1 MAEPLIVILGAA
13 VRSDGQASAALLRR
27 IEGGRVLALAHPRA
41 MLFCSG
47 AVGRFGPS
55 EASIMAQVLTAGGVA
70 ADRLV
75 LDEDSR
81 DTLQTGLAAARHV
94 LSHDLDGAIV
104 CTDRYHVLRSRLI
117 LELLGVKT
125 RDGGVAAGIPQM
137 GWFTWL
143 RMRVRELPAIPYDGA
158 LALWKRRGLVRGLT
172 ARG

>member
-13 VRSDGQASAALLRR
+13 VRPDGRASPALLRR
-27 IEGGRVLALAHPRA
+27 IEGGRALALAYPGA
-41 MLFCSG
+41 KVFCSG

-55 EASIMAQVLTAGGVA
+55 EASIMAEVLVAGGVA
-70 ADRLV
+70 AERLV

-94 LSHDLDGAIV
+94 MSHGMADAIV

-125 RDGGVAAGIPQM
+125 RDGGVAAGPAQM
-137 GWFTWL
+137 GWPAWL
-143 RMRVRELPAIPYDGA
+143 RMRLRELPAIPYDGA
-158 LALWKRRGLVRGLT
+158 LALWKRRGLVKILGTRG
-172 ARG
+172 